1 MPGQGGYNYAW
12 YLVLPMNSNIVNL
25 AAKGE
30 HTENAIIKPMTKKT
44 RLIALI
50 DFSLYAH
57 AIAELGNRW
66 CKIANADL
74 LLLHKVPGIV
84 PGLADRETKSG
95 IIETEKEQARLKLMQ
110 LAEGKFA
117 DDINVQF
124 HVTERNLLLELS
136 DLMEQGFNDYVILGI
151 KGTGMLKKL
160 LMGSTA
166 TKIIDEVNAIT
177 VAVPDKLCVASNKLC
192 NLIPKHIVVTI
203 NDRYPLNEPAFN
215 NFLDTF
221 SGSIREIRFMSV
233 VHSEKVADEAG
244 SYLKALQEKYNQ
256 RVPST
261 YTLFKGDNVFDEIR
275 RNVQVNSDTALLVQ
289 KGSRSLTDQLFR
301 KFLINQLV
309 HDGSLPLVI
318 MPS

>member
-1 MPGQGGYNYAW
+1 
-12 YLVLPMNSNIVNL
+12 
-25 AAKGE
+25 
-30 HTENAIIKPMTKKT
+30 MTKRT

-66 CKIANADL
+66 CKIADADL

-84 PGLADRETKSG
+84 PGMADGETRLEIIKS
-95 IIETEKEQARLKLMQ
+95 EKEEALLKLMK
-110 LAEGKFA
+110 LAEGKFPE
-117 DDINVQF
+117 DINVKF
-124 HVTERNLLLELS
+124 HVTDRNLLLEIS
-136 DLMEQGFNDYVILGI
+136 DLMKQGFNDYVILGI
-151 KGTGMLKKL
+151 KGTGMLKKI

-166 TKIIDEVNAIT
+166 TKIINELNAIT
-177 VAVPDKLCVASNKLC
+177 VAVPDKLCTASSKLC
-192 NLIPKHIVVTI
+192 NLVPKHIVVTI
-203 NDRYPLNEPAFN
+203 NDRYALNEPAFN

-221 SGSIREIRFMSV
+221 RGSIGQIQFMSV
-233 VHSEKVADEAG
+233 IHTEDAAAEIE
-244 SYLKALQEKYNQ
+244 SYLKTLQERYNGK
-256 RVPST
+256 VPSS
-261 YTLFKGDNVFDEIR
+261 YSIFKGTNVFNEVR
-275 RNVQVNSDTALLVQ
+275 KNVQINSDTILVVQ